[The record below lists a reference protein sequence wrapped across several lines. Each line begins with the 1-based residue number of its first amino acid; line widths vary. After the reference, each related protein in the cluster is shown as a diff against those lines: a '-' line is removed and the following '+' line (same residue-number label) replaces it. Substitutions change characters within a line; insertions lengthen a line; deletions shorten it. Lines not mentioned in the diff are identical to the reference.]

1 MSYLQEYY
9 YYWLDKPARLTIVPD
24 CHYLSN
30 QIKKETNSETIIGP
44 PKIFNAMTQVK
55 INRLPGS
62 YSICRWLSILVHFVF
77 IMLYPFIYNDNDA
90 YCLHGWCVFFM
101 YILNGAFVANLNILL
116 LMLIKR
122 LTLTKPIPEAF
133 FNRYHPLFGFSKHDF
148 PDCCLRPLCSGH
160 EIGHLTHLKIYME
173 KMSWTL
179 GKL

>member
-9 YYWLDKPARLTIVPD
+9 YYWIDRPARLTIVPD

-101 YILNGAFVANLNILL
+101 YILNSAFVANLNILL

-122 LTLTKPIPEAF
+122 LTRTKPIPDAF
-133 FNRYHPLFGFSKHDF
+133 FKWSSTDIIFSLDF
-148 PDCCLRPLCSGH
+148 
-160 EIGHLTHLKIYME
+160 KNM
-173 KMSWTL
+173 TL
-179 GKL
+179 QTAVWDHCAPVVKLAI

>member
-1 MSYLQEYY
+1 MLAKNLQLPFQIYWFLRKISCNMCLVPLWNNRVTVQCHISKNTIIYY
-9 YYWLDKPARLTIVPD
+9 II
-24 CHYLSN
+24 N
-30 QIKKETNSETIIGP
+30 ETNSETIIGP

-90 YCLHGWCVFFM
+90 YCLHGWWVFFM
-101 YILNGAFVANLNILL
+101 YILNSAFVANLNILL

-133 FNRYHPLFGFSKHDF
+133 FKWS
-148 PDCCLRPLCSGH
+148 
-160 EIGHLTHLKIYME
+160 
-173 KMSWTL
+173 
-179 GKL
+179 

>member
-9 YYWLDKPARLTIVPD
+9 YYWLNKPARLTIVPD

-62 YSICRWLSILVHFVF
+62 YSICRWLSIF
-77 IMLYPFIYNDNDA
+77 IMHYPFIYNDNDA

-101 YILNGAFVANLNILL
+101 YILNGEIAVNVDQEIDAN
-116 LMLIKR
+116 
-122 LTLTKPIPEAF
+122 
-133 FNRYHPLFGFSKHDF
+133 
-148 PDCCLRPLCSGH
+148 
-160 EIGHLTHLKIYME
+160 
-173 KMSWTL
+173 
-179 GKL
+179 